1 MRMNCAFS
9 CDDAYIQHA
18 GVCTYSIFYNN
29 RDIEEI
35 YIYFIDNNISQI
47 YKDML
52 NVRLTVSEKSFLWIY
67 LKYQKI

>member
-52 NVRLTVSEKSFLWIY
+52 NEIAKKF
-67 LKYQKI
+67 